1 MILKK
6 LIFIIFLSVGNGKYG
21 IYLANY
27 AALGNDGNMVGA
39 HTILEMDERRSYGNE
54 IYLKNIGEEVGV
66 KKFTGNC
73 RVA

>member
-1 MILKK
+1 M
-6 LIFIIFLSVGNGKYG
+6 
-21 IYLANY
+21 ANY